1 MYVKVYNMVT
11 PIIDGKSFVRT
22 DRTLKWPRPGQ
33 SNMDSTRKVPPS
45 IVPKLSPAIVKIG
58 IRVFLYAEC
67 ITVSKG
73 LKPYD
78 E

>member
-33 SNMDSTRKVPPS
+33 SNMDSTRKT
-45 IVPKLSPAIVKIG
+45 
-58 IRVFLYAEC
+58 
-67 ITVSKG
+67 IT
-73 LKPYD
+73 LKY
-78 E
+78 